1 MVGEHATRICQR
13 HVGLPHLACRHRPSE
28 SVQERQRPQQLAP
41 TVQVIPLHVSRS
53 LDRGEGTLGTVDGS
67 KRMGQSQELA
77 LLVVSILDDR
87 AMASHSVGRGCSCRY
102 VLDDGSITVHDACG
116 TTGGLVNLHHDTCR
130 WRTIVDV
137 NVDFDQRLV
146 DRSVTDL
153 SRCVVFT

>member
-1 MVGEHATRICQR
+1 
-13 HVGLPHLACRHRPSE
+13 
-28 SVQERQRPQQLAP
+28 
-41 TVQVIPLHVSRS
+41 
-53 LDRGEGTLGTVDGS
+53 
-67 KRMGQSQELA
+67 MGQSQELA

-116 TTGGLVNLHHDTCR
+116 TTGGHVDFDHDTCR

-137 NVDFDQRLV
+137 DDFDQRLV

>member
-1 MVGEHATRICQR
+1 
-13 HVGLPHLACRHRPSE
+13 
-28 SVQERQRPQQLAP
+28 
-41 TVQVIPLHVSRS
+41 
-53 LDRGEGTLGTVDGS
+53 
-67 KRMGQSQELA
+67 MGQSQELA

-116 TTGGLVNLHHDTCR
+116 TTGGHVNLDHDTRR
-130 WRTIVDV
+130 WRTIVDI
-137 NVDFDQRLV
+137 NVDFNFDDFDQRLV

>member
-1 MVGEHATRICQR
+1 
-13 HVGLPHLACRHRPSE
+13 
-28 SVQERQRPQQLAP
+28 
-41 TVQVIPLHVSRS
+41 
-53 LDRGEGTLGTVDGS
+53 
-67 KRMGQSQELA
+67 
-77 LLVVSILDDR
+77 
-87 AMASHSVGRGCSCRY
+87 MASHSFGCGSSCRY
-102 VLDDGSITVHDACG
+102 VLDDGSVTVHDACG

>member
-1 MVGEHATRICQR
+1 
-13 HVGLPHLACRHRPSE
+13 
-28 SVQERQRPQQLAP
+28 
-41 TVQVIPLHVSRS
+41 
-53 LDRGEGTLGTVDGS
+53 
-67 KRMGQSQELA
+67 MGQSQELA

-116 TTGGLVNLHHDTCR
+116 TTGGHVNLDHDTCR

-137 NVDFDQRLV
+137 DVDVDVNFDDCDQRLV
-146 DRSVTDL
+146 DWSVTDL

>member
-1 MVGEHATRICQR
+1 
-13 HVGLPHLACRHRPSE
+13 
-28 SVQERQRPQQLAP
+28 
-41 TVQVIPLHVSRS
+41 
-53 LDRGEGTLGTVDGS
+53 
-67 KRMGQSQELA
+67 MGQSQELA
-77 LLVVSILDDR
+77 LLVVSVLDDR
-87 AMASHSVGRGCSCRY
+87 AMASHSFGCGSSCRY
-102 VLDDGSITVHDACG
+102 VLDDGSVTVHDACG